1 MKNLYLVHTDYHI
14 KHLLVVADNKM
25 KANEVASD
33 NLCFGEAIAS
43 CEFICVA
50 CGDFDDDKVIK
61 IIE

>member
-1 MKNLYLVHTDYHI
+1 MKNLSLVHTDYHI

-25 KANEVASD
+25 KANEVALD
-33 NLCFGEAIAS
+33 NLGFGEGIAS

-50 CGDFDDDKVIK
+50 CGDFDDNKVIK